1 MRKYEIMVIFSSNE
15 DSIEKN
21 KSFISTTLSNNNIK
35 ITKEK
40 DIGLIDLSFEINKKN
55 KGHYYLYIVETKNR
69 NFLEMEKAF
78 KLHKD
83 LLRYFIIRQN

>member
-1 MRKYEIMVIFSSNE
+1 MRKYEIMVIFNTDE
-15 DSIEKN
+15 DSIESN

-40 DIGLIDLSFEINKKN
+40 DIGLRDLAYEINKKN

-78 KLHKD
+78 KLHKG
-83 LLRYFIIRQN
+83 LLRYFIIKQD

>member
-1 MRKYEIMVIFSSNE
+1 MVIFSPDE

-40 DIGLIDLSFEINKKN
+40 DIGSRDLSFEINKKN
-55 KGHYYLYIVETKNR
+55 KGHYYLYVVETNNR
-69 NFLEMEKAF
+69 NFSEMEKAF
-78 KLHKD
+78 KLHKG
-83 LLRYFIIRQN
+83 LLRYFIVRQD